1 MVKLTMKMPHD
12 SHGASLEYTADQ
24 LVRVAFQ
31 LQVEG
36 AFDTMGTVVLDH
48 DSEDRQHIFGRTRD
62 CREASQVSQE
72 IRDKLHISMF
82 HPRLLV
88 RLIPLHYDPPHSPT
102 GHSELAL
109 QQTEAVLDILVCG
122 RLFSNVVSGIL
133 LSSTIFL
140 DNHYIVVSHVS
151 IRIMHRHWSVPL
163 GSSLTSQS
171 CFFLSSWSNQ
181 SF

>member
-1 MVKLTMKMPHD
+1 MKMPHD
-12 SHGASLEYTADQ
+12 LYDASLGYTADQ

-62 CREASQVSQE
+62 CRGASQVSQE

-82 HPRLLV
+82 HSRLLV
-88 RLIPLHYDPPHSPT
+88 RQIPLHYDPPHSPT

-133 LSSTIFL
+133 LSSTTYLYKQNISYSHFL
-140 DNHYIVVSHVS
+140 IA
-151 IRIMHRHWSVPL
+151 
-163 GSSLTSQS
+163 
-171 CFFLSSWSNQ
+171 
-181 SF
+181 

>member
-1 MVKLTMKMPHD
+1 MVKLTMKLPHD
-12 SHGASLEYTADQ
+12 SYDASLEYIADQ

-36 AFDTMGTVVLDH
+36 AFDTVGTVVLDH

-88 RLIPLHYDPPHSPT
+88 RQIPLHYDPPHSPT

-140 DNHYIVVSHVS
+140 GTQHIVVSHVS

-171 CFFLSSWSNQ
+171 CFLLSSCSTQ

>member
-12 SHGASLEYTADQ
+12 SHGAPLGYTADQ

-36 AFDTMGTVVLDH
+36 AFDTVGTVVLDH

-62 CREASQVSQE
+62 CRGASLVSQE
-72 IRDKLHISMF
+72 IRDKLHISVC
-82 HPRLLV
+82 LLV
-88 RLIPLHYDPPHSPT
+88 HQIPPHYDQSHSPT

-140 DNHYIVVSHVS
+140 DSHRNVSPHIL
-151 IRIMHRHWSVPL
+151 IRTMHRYWSPRSH
-163 GSSLTSQS
+163 SS
-171 CFFLSSWSNQ
+171 CP
-181 SF
+181 